1 MPYEVAIDFPAEC
14 DGAALLQQLAR
25 VLDPELDEA
34 ILDLGFVRSVQLRAG
49 HASVALQL
57 PTSWCAVNFA
67 FMMAQDV
74 RGALLAVE
82 GVREVTV
89 RLGDHCAAEEIE
101 AAVNRSAPF
110 AAAFADAGC
119 ESLEALRR
127 NFLRKGFLARQQRL
141 LHALHAAGWSFT
153 AIAAL
158 RLEDV
163 AIAEENAVCQRPGGA
178 LAEIGPAEI
187 LGRYVE
193 RRAELGL
200 DCRPAVPLIVDPDGE
215 TLTPQQLDDYYRMA
229 RTTRVSLEANGAFC
243 RAVLASREL
252 EAAEPFGR
260 ATGGGIHV
268 PP

>member
-1 MPYEVAIDFPAEC
+1 MPHQVATDFPEGC
-14 DGAALLQQLAR
+14 DGTALLQQLAR

-34 ILDLGFVRSVQLRAG
+34 ILELGFVRSVRLCAG

-74 RGALLAVE
+74 RSALLAVE

-101 AAVNRSAPF
+101 AAVNRGAPF
-110 AAAFADAGC
+110 ATAFADAGC

-141 LHALHAAGWSFT
+141 LHALRAAGWSFT

-163 AIAEENAVCQRPGGA
+163 AIAEENAVSQHPGGA
-178 LAEIGPAEI
+178 PAEIGSAEV

-200 DCRPAVPLIVDPDGE
+200 DCRPAAPLIVDPDGE
-215 TLTPQQLDDYYRMA
+215 APSPQLLADYYRMA

-243 RAVLASREL
+243 RAVLETREPN
-252 EAAEPFGR
+252 AAEPFAR
-260 ATGGGIHV
+260 ATKGGRHV
-268 PP
+268 PS